1 LRRCPKEF
9 WRNVKGLVLIL
20 AMLLTPSI
28 ATASVALHELT
39 ITTTPEGPLIE
50 FNTGDYALAEGA
62 SPLPATGWVREE
74 SPRIYRGDETRS
86 WRVGDF
92 HTLWGRFTF
101 ERASLGSGPI
111 ALYTVS
117 MRNQFDVIV
126 NGANIYR
133 NYAQVTD
140 QKLAWYRP
148 FLIPIPPEA
157 LRPGRNEI
165 LVRAVSQDSVGV
177 GRIVLGPHSAIQSYY
192 SSNFFWRVTAPSASN
207 ITMLVLGLF
216 SFLLWSYR
224 RQEIELL
231 YLSIS
236 TVFWFMRNYQYFAEA
251 TPFDMATFNALAVAS
266 TYFATVATC
275 AFFGT
280 YLKIPHIEKIIL
292 FFSAFGIPL
301 HVIHWYFALSNI
313 ILYIP
318 ACLASLIMLF
328 FGVRMFLRTRST
340 EHAILVLVMVIIPF
354 SAFYDFYLSLIGT
367 GWKGHSTYISL
378 YTGLF
383 YTVAFLMSFGR
394 RSITA
399 FSSLESVNADLEARV
414 KLAREELAA
423 SEAQRQKLLVG
434 RAIASERERLMQ
446 EMHDGI
452 GSNLI
457 TALAVAEKQSQPA
470 STIKTLRRAIS
481 DLKITVDSL
490 EPVEGNLVT
499 LLGNLRHRMAA
510 DLRDAG
516 LTCHWQVEPCEAL
529 DWLDATNALHALR
542 IFQELIGNALTHSGA
557 TEIWIGC
564 KEEERDGALGIASH
578 VADNGCGFDAQRA
591 ELQGK
596 GLSNIRSRADSLQGA
611 LTITPRE
618 DGGTIV
624 TLWLPYSRH
633 A

>member
-1 LRRCPKEF
+1 MRRCPKEF
-9 WRNVKGLVLIL
+9 WNSAKFLVLIL
-20 AMLLTPSI
+20 AILLAPSF
-28 ATASVALHELT
+28 AAASGALHELT
-39 ITTTPEGPLIE
+39 IDPSSEGPVIE
-50 FNTGDYALAEGA
+50 FNDGDYVLSDGV
-62 SPLPATGWVREE
+62 SSFPATGWVREE
-74 SPRIYRGDETRS
+74 SPRIYRAEETRG

-101 ERASLGSGPI
+101 DRSALGAGPI

-126 NGANIYR
+126 NGVNIYR
-133 NYAQVTD
+133 NYAKLTD

-148 FLIPIPPEA
+148 YLIPLPPDA
-157 LRPGRNEI
+157 LKPGRNEI
-165 LVRAVSQDSVGV
+165 SIRAVSQDSVGV
-177 GRIVLGPHSAIQSYY
+177 GRIVLGPHSAIQNYFN
-192 SSNFFWRVTAPSASN
+192 SNFFWRVTAPAAAN
-207 ITMLVLGLF
+207 ITMLVLGVF

-231 YLSIS
+231 YLAIS

-280 YLKIPHIEKIIL
+280 YLKIAHIEKIIL
-292 FFSAFGIPL
+292 FFVAFGIPL
-301 HVIHWYFALSNI
+301 HVVHWYFGLSNTVI
-313 ILYIP
+313 YIP
-318 ACLASLIMLF
+318 STLAGLIMLF

-340 EHAILVLVMVIIPF
+340 EHALLVLVMVIIPF
-354 SAFYDFYLSLIGT
+354 SAFYDFYLSLIGA
-367 GWKGHSTYISL
+367 GWKGYSTYISVF
-378 YTGLF
+378 TGLF

-414 KLAREELAA
+414 KVAREELAA
-423 SEAQRQKLLVG
+423 SEVQRQKLLVG
-434 RAIASERERLMQ
+434 RAVATERERLMQ

-457 TALAVAEKQSQPA
+457 TALAVAEKQSQPV

-510 DLRDAG
+510 DLRDAE
-516 LTCHWQVEPCEAL
+516 LTCHWEVQPCEAL

-542 IFQELIGNALTHSGA
+542 IFQELIGNVLTHSGA

-564 KEEERDGALGIASH
+564 KEAERDGAVGIASH
-578 VADNGCGFDAQRA
+578 VADNGCGFDASMSEA
-591 ELQGK
+591 QGK
-596 GLSNIRSRADSLQGA
+596 GLSNVRSRAASLKGA
-611 LTITPRE
+611 LTIEARSG
-618 DGGTIV
+618 GGTVV
-624 TLWLPYSRH
+624 TLWLPYRR
-633 A
+633 AG